1 LLVAA
6 ASPPPQLPQLAPP
19 AAAAAAQAAITVPL
33 SLLTLLARSSVVL
46 RTELARS
53 SACEALCKVLNHTA
67 ATTAAAVAAAA
78 AGDSISGTTTTTTTA
93 AAAAAAAAAD
103 SAAWLGAVAVCALA
117 ERCATA
123 AVRLRSAG
131 GVGIIGRGLA
141 RALKVGAAADS
152 GSAGKEVD
160 DVGSV
165 MLEALGSGD
174 EVLIVIEVCNLY
186 LYMYHYTLICAY
198 LVCAVLINLSTRAHV
213 AVAHRLRRLCWS
225 QLRLALAIRHCRRAT
240 AALV

>member
-6 ASPPPQLPQLAPP
+6 ASPPPQLPQLAPAA
-19 AAAAAAQAAITVPL
+19 AAAAAAQAAVTVPL
-33 SLLTLLARSSVVL
+33 SLLTLLARSSVLL

-53 SACEALCKVLNHTA
+53 GACEALCKALAHTA
-67 ATTAAAVAAAA
+67 ATTAAAAAAA
-78 AGDSISGTTTTTTTA
+78 AGDNVSGSTA
-93 AAAAAAAAAD
+93 ITAAAAAAAAD
-103 SAAWLGAVAVCALA
+103 SAAWTGAVAVCALA
-117 ERCATA
+117 ERCPTA

-141 RALKVGAAADS
+141 RALRVAAADT

-174 EVLIVIEVCNLY
+174 EVLIVIEVCNYSCVYY
-186 LYMYHYTLICAY
+186 LPQ
-198 LVCAVLINLSTRAHV
+198 NE
-213 AVAHRLRRLCWS
+213 RRL
-225 QLRLALAIRHCRRAT
+225 QLRTVCVGCTGHSCASGRIQCR
-240 AALV
+240 